1 MIDINNEKVNK
12 KINNNFNENNNKNNI
27 SPYIIINKK
36 DIKKD
41 ESANNNTWARDNNK
55 VNIKLKKEG
64 FIDEKWNN
72 KVTGKIDKFLIIVD
86 KNKDKDKIASDNKN
100 IISDTN
106 NKHNLKE
113 NVMDITDEKL
123 VRKIDIDNNIID
135 LKKFYKVDMKN
146 KGLINLMN
154 KKDEQILEIEKLI
167 EENYKINE
175 ITCGIDYSNN
185 ILKWNCRG
193 VYSLYYFLL
202 KSDC

>member
-41 ESANNNTWARDNNK
+41 ESANNNTWFRDNNK

-106 NKHNLKE
+106 NKHNLKD
-113 NVMDITDEKL
+113 NIIDITDEKTQ
-123 VRKIDIDNNIID
+123 
-135 LKKFYKVDMKN
+135 KKN
-146 KGLINLMN
+146 
-154 KKDEQILEIEKLI
+154 
-167 EENYKINE
+167 
-175 ITCGIDYSNN
+175 
-185 ILKWNCRG
+185 
-193 VYSLYYFLL
+193 
-202 KSDC
+202 